1 MAQVL
6 VRNLRPEAV
15 NRLKRKAKR
24 HNRSLQE
31 ELKTILEAA
40 AEVSDDP
47 VEVARR
53 IRESI
58 RKLGVS
64 QDDSGDLQAEDRL
77 R

>member
-1 MAQVL
+1 
-6 VRNLRPEAV
+6 
-15 NRLKRKAKR
+15 
-24 HNRSLQE
+24 
-31 ELKTILEAA
+31 
-40 AEVSDDP
+40 

-58 RKLGVS
+58 RKLGVR

>member
-1 MAQVL
+1 
-6 VRNLRPEAV
+6 
-15 NRLKRKAKR
+15 
-24 HNRSLQE
+24 LQE

-58 RKLGVS
+58 RKLGVR